1 MYPRLL
7 QSPPRQ
13 SFFLFGPRGVGKTAW
28 LHQQFPG
35 ALFFDML
42 DHQVYTELLAGPQRL
57 ADRIPQGNKGWVVVD
72 EVQRVPELLN
82 EVHRLIESR
91 KLRFALTGSSA
102 RKLRGRGVNLLAGR
116 AVTRHMHP
124 LTALELGKDFD
135 LKRALRYG
143 CLPFACTSESPQDY
157 LKSYAATYLREE
169 VQQEGLTRNIGAF
182 GRFLEAASFSQGGVL
197 NMAAVARECAV
208 SAKVVED
215 YFSILEDLLIAVRLP
230 VFTKRAKRRLLAHP
244 KFYYFDV
251 GVFQAI
257 RPRGPMD
264 APEQIHGPA
273 LETLFLQ
280 QARALNDYKDLGYR
294 LHYWRTATGDEV
306 DFVLYGERGLRAFEL
321 KMAHNV
327 RPDDLCSLLRFRA
340 DFPQAKTHLLYL
352 GQRRW
357 HDRGIEVLPFLD
369 CVTKLDDWL

>member
-7 QSPPRQ
+7 QPPRQ
-13 SFFLFGPRGVGKTAW
+13 SFFLFGPRGVGKTVW
-28 LHQQFPG
+28 LHQQFPT
-35 ALFFDML
+35 ALFFDLL
-42 DHQVYTELLAGPQRL
+42 DHQVYTQLLARPERLGEQIPQRQK
-57 ADRIPQGNKGWVVVD
+57 DWVVLD
-72 EVQRVPELLN
+72 EIQRVPELLN

-91 KLRFALTGSSA
+91 RLHFVLTGSSA
-102 RKLRGRGVNLLAGR
+102 RKLRRRGTNLLAGR
-116 AVTRHMHP
+116 AVTRQMHP

-135 LKRALRYG
+135 LQRTLRYG
-143 CLPFACTSESPQDY
+143 CLPLACTSEDPNDY

-169 VQQEGLTRNIGAF
+169 VQQEGFARNIGAF
-182 GRFLEAASFSQGGVL
+182 GRFLEVASFSQGGVL

-215 YFSILEDLLIAVRLP
+215 YFSILEDLFIAVRLP
-230 VFTKRAKRRLLAHP
+230 VFSKRAKRRLVAHP
-244 KFYYFDV
+244 KFYYFDP

-257 RPRGPMD
+257 RPRGPLD

-280 QARALNDYKDLGYR
+280 QARALNDYKRLEYR
-294 LHYWRTATGDEV
+294 LHYWRTASGEEV
-306 DFVLYGERGLRAFEL
+306 DFVLYGERGLRAFEV
-321 KMAHNV
+321 KMSHNA
-327 RPDDLCSLLRFRA
+327 RPEDLRSLLRFRA

-357 HDRGIEVLPFLD
+357 HDRGIEVLPFFD
-369 CVTKLDDWL
+369 CVSKLDQWL

>member
-7 QSPPRQ
+7 QAPPRQ

-42 DHQVYTELLAGPQRL
+42 DYQVYTELLASPQRL
-57 ADRIPQGNKGWVVVD
+57 GERIPQGQKEWVVVD

-91 KLRFALTGSSA
+91 RLRFVLTGSSA
-102 RKLRGRGVNLLAGR
+102 RKLRGRGINLLAGR

-135 LKRALRYG
+135 LKRAVRFG
-143 CLPFACTSESPQDY
+143 CLPLACTSENPEDY

-182 GRFLEAASFSQGGVL
+182 SRFLETASFSQGNVL
-197 NMAAVARECAV
+197 NMAAVARECAI
-208 SAKVVED
+208 STKVVED
-215 YFSILEDLLIAVRLP
+215 YFSILEDLLIAIRLP
-230 VFTKRAKRRLLAHP
+230 VFTKRAKRKLIAHP
-244 KFYYFDV
+244 KFYFFDA

-257 RPRGPMD
+257 RPRGPLD

-280 QARALNDYKDLGYR
+280 QVRALNDYKDLGYR
-294 LHYWRTATGDEV
+294 LHYWRTASGDEV
-306 DFVLYGERGLRAFEL
+306 DCVLYGERGLRAFEV

-327 RPDDLCSLLRFRA
+327 RPDDLRSLLRFLS

-357 HDRGIEVLPFLD
+357 HDRGIEVLPFEECVATLD
-369 CVTKLDDWL
+369 RWL